1 PPRHRPRRKVA
12 RLGVATCPPPEKLTV
27 FCFFFSRTKQEL
39 SFYPRQIMPR
49 QSELR
54 FERFQFFTGDKPTKP
69 RASAIDVK
77 ETVNDD
83 MCTRNHEFAVTAR
96 ALVIC
101 TGVQENGKL
110 PTENEP
116 KIGLSLQNVRTVKV
130 CLSLFPNIYLW
141 RVFPVCLGTCLPN
154 NKGLL
159 RRWCSYNVQWLP
171 SSQFL
176 SRYIHNGNSYD
187 YRRGR
192 KVIHCR
198 RM

>member
-1 PPRHRPRRKVA
+1 
-12 RLGVATCPPPEKLTV
+12 
-27 FCFFFSRTKQEL
+27 RTKQEL
-39 SFYPRQIMPR
+39 SLYPRQIMPR

-83 MCTRNHEFAVTAR
+83 MCVLISSFKNHEFAVTAR

-101 TGVQENGKL
+101 AGVQENGKL

-116 KIGLSLQNVRTVKV
+116 KIGFSLQNVRTVEG
-130 CLSLFPNIYLW
+130 LPGLFRYRFTKQQRL
-141 RVFPVCLGTCLPN
+141 LP
-154 NKGLL
+154 
-159 RRWCSYNVQWLP
+159 RWCSYNVQWLF

-176 SRYIHNGNSYD
+176 SRYIVHVLISSPHKDIWSVLTGKNVLLFLSAQWA
-187 YRRGR
+187 
-192 KVIHCR
+192 
-198 RM
+198 

>member
-1 PPRHRPRRKVA
+1 HRPPRHHPHRKVTRSGA
-12 RLGVATCPPPEKLTV
+12 ATCPPPEKLTV
-27 FCFFFSRTKQEL
+27 FPHQTGIEFLSSPNHAQTIRASVRTI
-39 SFYPRQIMPR
+39 PI
-49 QSELR
+49 
-54 FERFQFFTGDKPTKP
+54 FTGDKPMKP

-83 MCTRNHEFAVTAR
+83 MCVLISSLITNAYTLVS
-96 ALVIC
+96 VIC
-101 TGVQENGKL
+101 AGVQENGKL

-130 CLSLFPNIYLW
+130 CLSLFPNIYFW

-159 RRWCSYNVQWLP
+159 RRWCSYNVQWLS

>member
-1 PPRHRPRRKVA
+1 MPPRLRPHRKVTRSGA
-12 RLGVATCPPPEKLTV
+12 ATCPPPEKLTV
-27 FCFFFSRTKQEL
+27 FPQQTGIEFLSSPNHAQTIRASVRTI
-39 SFYPRQIMPR
+39 PI
-49 QSELR
+49 
-54 FERFQFFTGDKPTKP
+54 FTGDKPTKP

-83 MCTRNHEFAVTAR
+83 MCVLISSFNYQCLHFGDMCGGTRKWKAPNQKR
-96 ALVIC
+96 A
-101 TGVQENGKL
+101 KD
-110 PTENEP
+110 
-116 KIGLSLQNVRTVKV
+116 R
-130 CLSLFPNIYLW
+130 W

-159 RRWCSYNVQWLP
+159 RRWCSYNVQWLS